1 MVCAGEHLMAP
12 KCDSTSDEL
21 IRTLRHCL
29 HAPAEQPQS
38 NLERQGEALAALR
51 QLSDDELTSTLRA
64 VCCADAGE
72 TPHAPQPGT
81 IHTLS
86 GGPVL
91 PIAHAPVLLW
101 LATATVA
108 GAVVMGLEIVA
119 FRLYA
124 PYFGYSIYVWGTMIS
139 VVMLALAIG
148 YAVGGRLADQS
159 STDVLLY
166 GLVLGSA
173 AYQLVILFC
182 VHPMLAALARGGDFV
197 GPALATLVIFALPM
211 TALAT
216 VGPYVIR
223 LLTRAGRYGT
233 TAGRVYAVSTVGS
246 VFGIMLTSF
255 LLVPQL
261 GTRWTMA
268 GICAATAL
276 LGAAGLAFRRKGAL
290 LFLAPLAMLPGAP
303 QAAWSADT
311 HWVGESA
318 YNLLRVIGPSHNL
331 RLILNDELCV
341 ASRRNEQ
348 TGWTGGYYDDF
359 SLGPLLTNA
368 RRVLVLG
375 MGAGSSIAATRAG
388 SREADLL
395 EFDAVEIDPL
405 VVEAGYRFFGLPR
418 DDPRVRVHVADA
430 RPWVVADDGV
440 YDVVHVDLYQGGPY
454 VPFYL
459 ITREFFAD
467 VHRRMADDGLM
478 MVNVLD
484 MGAGKELL
492 HASVAT
498 LRAVFPTV
506 LVYSRP
512 NGNHMVFAFSKE
524 RKLDDVRSALRDR
537 AGGAGQLRVAAHA
550 RQVSA
555 ALKALVPDAATPV
568 FTDDRAPVESV
579 ARRMLADAR

>member
-1 MVCAGEHLMAP
+1 MTP

-21 IRTLRHCL
+21 IRTLRHYIRT
-29 HAPAEQPQS
+29 PAGQPQGH
-38 NLERQGEALAALR
+38 LARRDEALAALR
-51 QLSDDELTSTLRA
+51 QLNDDELASALHA
-64 VCCADAGE
+64 ALGVEVGE
-72 TPHAPQPGT
+72 TPHAAQPGT
-81 IHTLS
+81 IGTSS
-86 GGPVL
+86 GGLVYPL
-91 PIAHAPVLLW
+91 SRAPVLLW

-124 PYFGYSIYVWGTMIS
+124 PYFGYSIYVWGTLIS

-148 YAVGGRLADQS
+148 YAAGGRLADRS
-159 STDVLLY
+159 SSDVPLY
-166 GLVLGSA
+166 GLVLASA

-197 GPALATLVIFALPM
+197 GPALATVLVFAPPM

-223 LLTRAGRYGT
+223 LLTRAGRFGT
-233 TAGRVYAVSTVGS
+233 TAGKVYAVSTLGS
-246 VFGIMLTSF
+246 VGGIMLTSF
-255 LLVPQL
+255 LLVPQF

-276 LGAAGLAFRRKGAL
+276 LGAAGLAYRRKGAL
-290 LFLAPLAMLPGAP
+290 FLLAPLAMLPGAP

-318 YNLLRVIGPSHNL
+318 YNLLRVVGPSHNL

-359 SLGPLLTNA
+359 SLGPLLTDA

-375 MGAGSSIAATRAG
+375 MGAGSSISATRAG
-388 SREADLL
+388 SREAALL

-405 VVEAGYRFFGLPR
+405 VVEVAYRFFGLQR

-430 RPWVVADDGV
+430 RPWVAADDGE
-440 YDVVHVDLYQGGPY
+440 YDLVHVDLYQGGPY

-467 VHRRMADDGLM
+467 VHRRMGEDGLM

-498 LRAVFPTV
+498 MGVVFPTV

-512 NGNHMVFAFSKE
+512 NGNHMVFAFRKE
-524 RKLDDVRSALRDR
+524 RRLDDVRSALRDG
-537 AGGAGQLRVAAHA
+537 AGGAGHLRVAEHA

-555 ALKALVPDAATPV
+555 ALRALVPDVETQV

-579 ARRMLADAR
+579 TRRMLADAR